1 MAKLKMQNSIIKIS
15 WYVLA
20 GLLFLFSLLSA
31 SIDPDET
38 IFDKTGIFLLV
49 FFIPLIPLFV
59 ALKVVDLALS
69 IFQRKTTELKN
80 FEDMKPSQATKPTQ
94 RTWEVNFHKGTA
106 FIIFKK
112 QPILLTMIIGGLFA
126 GFFTGMF
133 AFAFTHNIIVSAAIA
148 ICAVYL
154 GAIYGRRTAKHIN
167 ANPDEYKPLLEKTKW
182 GYIQRDALAARRR
195 SKKPK

>member
-1 MAKLKMQNSIIKIS
+1 MAKLQMQNHIIKIG
-15 WYVLA
+15 WYVLT

-38 IFDKTGIFLLV
+38 ILDKTGIFLLV

-69 IFQRKTTELKN
+69 IFQGKPTELKN
-80 FEDMKPSQATKPTQ
+80 FEDIKPSQAAKPTG
-94 RTWEVNFHKGTA
+94 RNWEVNFHKGTA
-106 FIIFKK
+106 SITFKR
-112 QPILLTMIIGGLFA
+112 QPILLNMILGGLFA
-126 GFFTGMF
+126 GFFTGVF
-133 AFAFTHNIIVSAAIA
+133 VFAFTHNIIVSAAIA
-148 ICAVYL
+148 MCAVYL
-154 GAIYGRRTAKHIN
+154 GAIYGRGTAKHMN
-167 ANPDEYKPLLEKTKW
+167 ANPDKYKPLLEKTKW

>member
-15 WYVLA
+15 WYVLT

-31 SIDPDET
+31 SIDPAET
-38 IFDKTGIFLLV
+38 ILDKTGIFLLV
-49 FFIPLIPLFV
+49 FFIPSIPLFL

-69 IFQRKTTELKN
+69 IFQGKSTKLKN

-106 FIIFKK
+106 FIMFKL
-112 QPILLTMIIGGLFA
+112 QPILLNMIIGGLFA

-133 AFAFTHNIIVSAAIA
+133 AFAFTQNIIVAAAIF
-148 ICAVYL
+148 VMFY
-154 GAIYGRRTAKHIN
+154 
-167 ANPDEYKPLLEKTKW
+167 
-182 GYIQRDALAARRR
+182 
-195 SKKPK
+195 